1 MTEVFIKAGT
11 YILII
16 CLAYFLKKIGFF
28 KEGEHKTISKIVLN
42 ITLPAAIL
50 SSFNQVEQ
58 LSGQLFFILF
68 VGFLGNVGL
77 LAIAFLICRK
87 KSKEDKIYWMCN
99 SAGYNIG
106 CFTLPYAQGFL
117 GPIGVIV
124 TCLFDA
130 GNSIMCTGGTYAV
143 ASGVIENGQ
152 GEKINI
158 KQTCKKLFCSVP
170 FDCYL
175 IAVIMKSFEVPFP
188 AFVNQLSTTIGNAN
202 GFLSMMMIGMMLEIH
217 TNKKYLKKVFSL
229 LGVRYLFSAVMALVL
244 YYSLPFAEDVRK
256 TLAVI
261 SFAPLA
267 SLACVFTEKCNGDTE
282 LSSMTNSISVIIS
295 MIIMTVLILMI

>member
-1 MTEVFIKAGT
+1 MTEVFIKAGV
-11 YILII
+11 YIFII
-16 CLAYFLKKIGFF
+16 CLAYFLKKGGFF
-28 KEGEHKTISKIVLN
+28 KAGEHKVISKIVLN

-50 SSFNQVEQ
+50 SSFERVEK

-68 VGFLGNVGL
+68 IGFLGNVCL
-77 LAIAFLICRK
+77 LAIAYWICRK
-87 KSKEDKIYWMCN
+87 KSKEEKIYWMCN

-117 GPIGVIV
+117 GSIGVVV

-152 GEKINI
+152 GEKFSLKNTI
-158 KQTCKKLFCSVP
+158 KKLFCSVP

-175 IAVIMKSFEVPFP
+175 IAVLMKSFEIPFP
-188 AFVNQLSTTIGNAN
+188 AFAKQASDTIGSAN
-202 GFLSMMMIGMMLEIH
+202 GFLSMMMIGMMLELRFDA
-217 TNKKYLKKVFSL
+217 KYRKRLISL
-229 LGVRYLFSAVMALVL
+229 LSVRYIFAGVMAFCL
-244 YYSLPFAEDVRK
+244 YYFLPFDGDIRK

-267 SLACVFTEKCNGDTE
+267 SLACVFTEKCNGDIE
-282 LSSMTNSISVIIS
+282 LSSLTNSISVIIS
-295 MIIMTVLILMI
+295 MIIMTILILVI

>member
-1 MTEVFIKAGT
+1 MLEVLIKAGT
-11 YILII
+11 YISII
-16 CLAYFLKKIGFF
+16 CLAYFLKKKGFF
-28 KEGEHKTISKIVLN
+28 KEGESRTISKIVLN

-50 SSFNQVEQ
+50 SSFNQVGH

-68 VGFLGNVGL
+68 IGFLGNVGL
-77 LAIAFLICRK
+77 LAIAFFICK
-87 KSKEDKIYWMCN
+87 NQSKEDKIYWMCN

-152 GEKINI
+152 GEKIKI
-158 KQTCKKLFCSVP
+158 KETCKKLLCSVP

-175 IAVIMKSFEVPFP
+175 IAVIMKSFEIPFP
-188 AFVNQLSTTIGNAN
+188 AFVQQFSTTIGNAN
-202 GFLSMMMIGMMLEIH
+202 GFLSMLMIGMMLEIH
-217 TNKKYLKKVFSL
+217 TNKEYLKKVFSL
-229 LGVRYLFSAVMALVL
+229 LGVRYLFSAAMALLL
-244 YYSLPFAEDVRK
+244 YYGLPFDADVRK

-295 MIIMTVLILMI
+295 MIIMTILILAI